1 MSSINKKSFDL
12 DSISIVDFVSE
23 KKKPL
28 IIVILIGLLVSTI
41 LSFFVDYKYKSTVVL
56 FPASNSSVSE
66 VLLTRNVA
74 SKDILTF
81 GEEENV
87 EQMIQILKSEKLKS
101 RIINKYDLLNH
112 YNLSKSKYP
121 QTMLSSR
128 YNDNI
133 SFIRT
138 KYLSVKIE
146 VYDKDRNFASNIA
159 NDISAFFDSVMTSMH
174 KERAIKAFFIVEKEF
189 NKLDDEIQI
198 LQDSLKTLEKLGVF
212 DFETQSE
219 VLNRA
224 YSTAILSNNNVAVN
238 KLQKKL
244 DVLAEYGSA
253 HVAVSNLLEYELL
266 RFSELKGKYSE
277 AKVNIEQDLP
287 YKFIV
292 SRAYPAEKQSYPIRW
307 VIILV
312 STFSVAF
319 LSLLLLILFDSVKKK
334 SNLN

>member
-1 MSSINKKSFDL
+1 MSSTNKKSFDL
-12 DSISIVDFVSE
+12 DSISIIDFVSN

-28 IIVILIGLLVSTI
+28 IIVILLGLLVSTI
-41 LSFFVDYKYKSTVVL
+41 VSFFIDYKYKSTVIL
-56 FPASNSSVSE
+56 FPASSSSVSE

-74 SKDILTF
+74 SKDVLTF

-101 RIINKYDLLNH
+101 KIIKKYNLLNH
-112 YNLSKSKYP
+112 YNLLKSKYP
-121 QTMLSSR
+121 QTMLSDK
-128 YNDNI
+128 YDDNV

-146 VYDKDRNFASNIA
+146 VYDKDKDFASNIA

-174 KERAIKAFFIVEKEF
+174 KERAIKAFLIVEKEF
-189 NKLDDEIQI
+189 NKLDEEIQI

-224 YSTAILSNNNVAVN
+224 YSTAILSNNNVAVD

-244 DVLAEYGSA
+244 DILAEYGSA

-266 RFSELKGKYSE
+266 RFSDLKGKYSE

-292 SRAYPAEKQSYPIRW
+292 SKAYPAEKQSYPIRW

-312 STFSVAF
+312 STISVAF
-319 LSLLLLILFDSVKKK
+319 SSLLLLILFDSVKKQFFF
-334 SNLN
+334 

>member
-1 MSSINKKSFDL
+1 MSSTNKKSFDL
-12 DSISIVDFVSE
+12 DSISILDFISK

-28 IIVILIGLLVSTI
+28 IIVIIIGMLVSTI
-41 LSFFVDYKYKSTVVL
+41 VSFFIDYKYKSTVIL

-101 RIINKYDLLNH
+101 KIINKYDLLNH
-112 YNLSKSKYP
+112 YKLADSKYP
-121 QTMLSSR
+121 QTLLANK

-146 VYDKDRNFASNIA
+146 VYDKDREYASNIA
-159 NDISAFFDSVMTSMH
+159 NDISAFYDSVMTSMH
-174 KERAIKAFFIVEKEF
+174 KGRAIKAFYIVEKEF
-189 NKLDDEIQI
+189 NKLGEEIQT

-224 YSTAILSNNNVAVN
+224 YSTAILSNNKKAEA

-244 DVLAEYGSA
+244 DVLADYGSA

-266 RFSELKGKYSE
+266 RYSELKGKYSE

-312 STFSVAF
+312 STFSLAF
-319 LSLLLLILFDSVKKK
+319 LSLLILILFDLVKKK
-334 SNLN
+334 SNLD

>member
-1 MSSINKKSFDL
+1 MNSTDKNNFDL
-12 DSISIVDFVSE
+12 DSTSILDFISNN
-23 KKKPL
+23 KRPL
-28 IIVILIGLLVSTI
+28 IIVLIIGLFVSTI
-41 LSFFVDYKYKSTVVL
+41 VSFFVDYKYKSTVIL
-56 FPASNSSVSE
+56 FPSSNSSVSE

-87 EQMIQILKSEKLKS
+87 EQMIQMLKSEKLKN

-112 YNLSKSKYP
+112 YELANKKYP
-121 QTMLSSR
+121 QTMLSNMYSS
-128 YNDNI
+128 NI

-146 VYDKDRNFASNIA
+146 VYDKDKEYASNIA
-159 NDISAFFDSVMTSMH
+159 NDISAFFDSVMTFMH
-174 KERAIKAFFIVEKEF
+174 RERAVKAYKIVESEYKIL
-189 NKLDDEIQI
+189 NYEIQV
-198 LQDSLKTLEKLGVF
+198 LQDSLRVLEKLGVF

-224 YSTAILSNNNVAVN
+224 YSTAILSNNTRAID
-238 KLQKKL
+238 KLQQKL
-244 DVLAEYGSA
+244 DILAEYGSA

-266 RFSELKGKYSE
+266 RFSDLKGKYTE
-277 AKVNIEQDLP
+277 AKVNINQDLS

-292 SRAYPAEKQSYPIRW
+292 SKAYPAEKHSYPIRW

-312 STFSVAF
+312 STLSVSF
-319 LSLLLLILFDSVKKK
+319 LSLLILILFDLVKKK
-334 SNLN
+334 

>member
-1 MSSINKKSFDL
+1 MSSINNKSFDL
-12 DSISIVDFVSE
+12 DSISIIDFVSS

-28 IIVILIGLLVSTI
+28 IIVMIIGLVVSTI
-41 LSFFVDYKYKSTVVL
+41 ISFFIEYKYKSTVIL

-101 RIINKYDLLNH
+101 KIINKYGLLNH
-112 YNLSKSKYP
+112 YNLADSKYP
-121 QTMLSSR
+121 QTMLSNK
-128 YNDNI
+128 YNENI

-138 KYLSVKIE
+138 KYLSVKVE
-146 VYDKDRNFASNIA
+146 VYDVDRYYASDIA

-174 KERAIKAFFIVEKEF
+174 KERAIKAYKIVENEYK
-189 NKLDDEIQI
+189 KLNDEIQI

-224 YSTAILSNNNVAVN
+224 YSTAILSNNKSAID

-244 DVLAEYGSA
+244 DTLAEYGSA

-266 RFSELKGKYSE
+266 RFSDLKGKYSE

-292 SRAYPAEKQSYPIRW
+292 SRAYPAERQSYPIRW
-307 VIILV
+307 VIILI
-312 STFSVAF
+312 STFSVTF

-334 SNLN
+334 SR

>member
-1 MSSINKKSFDL
+1 MSSTNKKSFDL
-12 DSISIVDFVSE
+12 DSISILDFVSK

-28 IIVILIGLLVSTI
+28 IIIFILGIVISTI
-41 LSFFVDYKYKSTVVL
+41 VSFFIDYKYKSTVIL

-87 EQMIQILKSEKLKS
+87 EQMIQILKSEKLKI
-101 RIINKYDLLNH
+101 RIINKYNLLEH
-112 YNLSKSKYP
+112 YKLTNSKYP
-121 QTMLSSR
+121 QTMLSNK

-146 VYDKDRNFASNIA
+146 VYDKDRDFASNIA

-174 KERAIKAFFIVEKEF
+174 KERAIKAFIIVENEF
-189 NKLDDEIQI
+189 NNLNDEIQI

-224 YSTAILSNNNVAVN
+224 YSTAILSNNNVAAK

-244 DVLAEYGSA
+244 DILAEYGSA

-277 AKVNIEQDLP
+277 AKVNIDQDLP

-292 SRAYPAEKQSYPIRW
+292 SRAYPAERQSYPIRW

-312 STFSVAF
+312 STLSVSF

>member
-1 MSSINKKSFDL
+1 MSSTNKKSFDL
-12 DSISIVDFVSE
+12 DSISILDFVSK

-28 IIVILIGLLVSTI
+28 IIIFILGIVISTI
-41 LSFFVDYKYKSTVVL
+41 VSFFIDYKYKSTVIL

-87 EQMIQILKSEKLKS
+87 EQMIQILKSEKLKI
-101 RIINKYDLLNH
+101 RIINKYNLLEH
-112 YNLSKSKYP
+112 YKLTNSKYP
-121 QTMLSSR
+121 QTMLSNK

-146 VYDKDRNFASNIA
+146 VYDKDRDFASNIA

-174 KERAIKAFFIVEKEF
+174 KERAIKAFIIVENEF
-189 NKLDDEIQI
+189 NNLNDEIQI

-224 YSTAILSNNNVAVN
+224 YSTAILSNNNVAAN

-244 DVLAEYGSA
+244 DILAEYGSA

-277 AKVNIEQDLP
+277 AKVNIDQDLP

-292 SRAYPAEKQSYPIRW
+292 SRAYPAERQSYPIRW

-312 STFSVAF
+312 STLSVSF